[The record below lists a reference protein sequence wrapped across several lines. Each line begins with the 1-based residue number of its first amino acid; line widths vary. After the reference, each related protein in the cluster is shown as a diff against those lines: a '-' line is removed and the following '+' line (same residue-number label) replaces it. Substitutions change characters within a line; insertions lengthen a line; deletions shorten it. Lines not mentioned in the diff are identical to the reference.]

1 MKINK
6 ELIFP
11 LSIVFLEIV
20 TYLATDAYLPALPH
34 IAESLA
40 TNEYLTQ
47 QTITAWFLGGVFIQ
61 PFLGP
66 ITDRFGRKTV
76 LIIGGCLFITSTI
89 FCANA
94 TNILEF
100 IFYRFLQ
107 GFTVASTITGGYAAI
122 HESFNSKKAIQI
134 LATMGSISILA
145 PAVGP
150 SIGAVVLHYTNNW
163 RYIFITLTTL
173 GIIGVVLNYFYM
185 PETLKKPLKIDFKQT
200 LTNYKN
206 ILKNKAW
213 LNYAAMSSCLIF
225 GFFVWLITSPFLLI
239 KSYQLT
245 EIEFGVAQAIIFTG
259 FILGMQLCKH
269 LINSIKAKEAI
280 SIFITI
286 NILSSTAL
294 LLTSLI
300 SKPPSW
306 LLIGLM
312 TLIAFGASGAN
323 TPLGRLAFEASNE
336 PSGQK
341 VAMFALVFTSA
352 ATAAS
357 FTGAHINSLLI
368 QPFATT
374 SLFGYLIAFLLFFQ
388 SRGKM
393 KLQDS

>member
-6 ELIFP
+6 ELFFP
-11 LSIVFLEIV
+11 LSIVFLEII
-20 TYLATDAYLPALPH
+20 TYLATDAYLPALPN
-34 IAESLA
+34 IAENLK

-76 LIIGGCLFITSTI
+76 LIIGGCLFIISTI

-94 TNILEF
+94 TSILEF

-122 HESFNSKKAIQI
+122 HESFNSKKSIQI
-134 LATMGSISILA
+134 LAIMGSISILA

-150 SIGAVVLHYTNNW
+150 SIGAIILHYTNNW
-163 RYIFITLTTL
+163 RYIFITLTLL
-173 GIIGVVLNYFYM
+173 GVIGVILNYFYM
-185 PETLKKPLKIDFKQT
+185 PETLKSPLKINFKQT
-200 LTNYKN
+200 LTNYTN
-206 ILKNKAW
+206 IIKNKTW
-213 LNYAAMSSCLIF
+213 LKYAIMSSCLIF

-239 KSYQLT
+239 KTYHLT
-245 EIEFGVAQAIIFTG
+245 EIEFGIAQAIIFTG

-269 LINSIKAKEAI
+269 LINTISVKKVI

-294 LLTSLI
+294 LLINLI

-306 LLIGLM
+306 LLIILM
-312 TLIAFGASGAN
+312 TSVAFGASGAN
-323 TPLGRLAFEASNE
+323 TPLGRLAFEASKE

-352 ATAAS
+352 ATVAS
-357 FTGAHINSLLI
+357 FIGANVNSLLI
-368 QPFATT
+368 TPFATT
-374 SLFGYLIAFLLFFQ
+374 SLIGYFIASLLFLQ
-388 SRGKM
+388 SRNEM
-393 KLQDS
+393 KLQDN